1 MQVHCDEDVAIHID
15 PESCAGV
22 REDVGEAL
30 TGERAGQPLSRERFD
45 QDADTVPQAE
55 GNTGG
60 SDIASDRPILR
71 GHRPW
76 HAQKLFAR
84 EPGDLRLGHL
94 PVGVVRIGKARIHSR

>member
-1 MQVHCDEDVAIHID
+1 MQVHCDEDVASHIG

-45 QDADTVPQAE
+45 QDTDAVLLAE
-55 GNTGG
+55 GNTDGRA
-60 SDIASDRPILR
+60 IASDRPILR
-71 GHRPW
+71 GHRTW

-84 EPGDLRLGHL
+84 EPGDLRLDHSL
-94 PVGVVRIGKARIHSR
+94 VGVVRIGKARSHSR